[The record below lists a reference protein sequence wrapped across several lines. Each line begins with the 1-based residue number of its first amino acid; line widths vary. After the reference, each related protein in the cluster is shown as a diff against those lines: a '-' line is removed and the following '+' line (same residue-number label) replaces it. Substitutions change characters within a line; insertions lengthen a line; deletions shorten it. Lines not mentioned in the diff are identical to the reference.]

1 MECLPKAL
9 IVKITRELYDQEDDV
24 TIIEPHS
31 VQYDTYMHEVII
43 KGSIYPLGDEENY
56 YNITLLTKR
65 DDLMG
70 VITDVKIYSSG
81 NFQELHSVYVQ
92 ERDVL
97 YDIVDYIF
105 EVFEAR
111 ENQ

>member
-1 MECLPKAL
+1 MECLPKSL
-9 IVKITRELYDQEDDV
+9 IAKLSKELYDQEDDV

-70 VITDVKIYSSG
+70 VITKVKVYTSG
-81 NFQELHSVYVQ
+81 NFQELDSVYVH

-97 YDIVDYIF
+97 YDKVDYIF
-105 EVFEAR
+105 EVFDAT